1 MSSAS
6 SREWKLYLD
15 DMRNCVQK
23 IRSYTANETADSFR
37 ANTLIN
43 DATLRN
49 LEVLGEAA
57 NKIPVEVREKNLQVP
72 WRQIIGTRNKLIH
85 GYSGLDDQII
95 WDIVSSEIPKLA
107 ELLST
112 IKD

>member
-1 MSSAS
+1 MST
-6 SREWKLYLD
+6 
-15 DMRNCVQK
+15 CVQK
-23 IRSYTANETADSFR
+23 IRSYTASETAQSFR
-37 ANTLIN
+37 TNLLVN

-57 NKIPVEVREKNLQVP
+57 NNIPVEIRDKNPQIP

-95 WDIVSSEIPKLA
+95 WDIVSNEIPKLA
-107 ELLST
+107 ELLIT
-112 IKD
+112 VKD